1 VIRFTA
7 TAPADDATIG
17 KALLHK
23 ESIMGRST
31 FEGPVLSGDNRF
43 GPQRDVG
50 PVLLTQ
56 QAFLDF
62 AVTTANTANY
72 GGGSKVFVTSNNI
85 PNNAATIWTA
95 QNGVYSNSG
104 PTVGTAPTAD
114 VTGTIYRGA
123 VFLIPQ
129 GSNITDVIV
138 DVGTL
143 PTDGT
148 HTASSIQPY
157 VSNAFATSTG
167 VYATMSAITTATRGT
182 ATFVGTQLDY
192 AFGTLQDVQNIQPG
206 QQPSWFSQVVVTLA
220 ITGSSLATPTT
231 GQIAVTLK
239 YAQQDM
245 NIGNAT
251 TYPYGNFD

>member
-1 VIRFTA
+1 MRT
-7 TAPADDATIG
+7 
-17 KALLHK
+17 
-23 ESIMGRST
+23 T
-31 FEGPVLSGDNRF
+31 FEGPILSGDNRF

-50 PVLLTQ
+50 PVLLAQ

-62 AVTTANTANY
+62 SVTSAGQANY
-72 GGGSKVFVTSNNI
+72 GGGSSVFVTSGNI
-85 PNNAATIWTA
+85 PNQAATIWNP
-95 QNGVYSNSG
+95 QSGVYSTSG
-104 PTVGTAPTAD
+104 PTVATVPTAD
-114 VTGTIYRGA
+114 ASGTIYRG
-123 VFLIPQ
+123 VSFLIPQ

-138 DVGTL
+138 DVGVL

-148 HTASSIQPY
+148 VTANSIQPY
-157 VSNAFATSTG
+157 VSNKFATATG
-167 VYATMSAITTATRGT
+167 VYATMAAITSATRGT

-192 AFGTLQDVQNIQPG
+192 VYGTLQDVQNIQPG
-206 QQPSWFSQVVVTLA
+206 QQPTWFSQVVVTLK
-220 ITGSSLATPTT
+220 ITNTSLTTPTS

>member
-1 VIRFTA
+1 MA
-7 TAPADDATIG
+7 
-17 KALLHK
+17 
-23 ESIMGRST
+23 RST
-31 FEGPVLSGDNRF
+31 FEGPILAGDNRF

-50 PVLLTQ
+50 YAKLIQ

-62 AVTTANTANY
+62 AVTTPNTANY
-72 GGGSKVFVTSNNI
+72 AGGSKVFVNSNNI
-85 PNNAATIWTA
+85 PNNTATIWTP

-114 VTGTIYRGA
+114 VSGTIYRGV

-138 DVGTL
+138 DVGTV
-143 PTDGT
+143 PVGGGV
-148 HTASSIQPY
+148 TATSIQPY

-167 VYATMSAITTATRGT
+167 VYATMAAITSATRGT
-182 ATFVGTQLDY
+182 ATFVGTQLDN
-192 AFGTLQDVQNIQPG
+192 AWGTLQDVQNIQPG
-206 QQPSWFSQVVVTLA
+206 QQPAWFSQIVVTLA
-220 ITGSSLATPTT
+220 ITGSSLTAPTS
-231 GQIAVTLK
+231 GQIGVTLR
-239 YAQQDM
+239 YAQQDL

>member
-1 VIRFTA
+1 MRT
-7 TAPADDATIG
+7 
-17 KALLHK
+17 
-23 ESIMGRST
+23 T
-31 FEGPVLSGDNRF
+31 FEGPILSGDNRF

-50 PVLLTQ
+50 PVLLAQ

-62 AVTTANTANY
+62 SVTSAGQTGY
-72 GGGSKVFVTSNNI
+72 GGGSKTFVTSNNI
-85 PNNAATIWTA
+85 PNQVATIYA
-95 QNGVYSNSG
+95 PQSGVYSTSG
-104 PTVGTAPTAD
+104 PTVGTTPTAD
-114 VTGTIYRGA
+114 TSGTIYRGA

-138 DVGTL
+138 DVGVL
-143 PTDGT
+143 PTDGSV
-148 HTASSIQPY
+148 TANSIQPY

-167 VYATMSAITTATRGT
+167 VYATMAAITSATRGT

-192 AFGTLQDVQNIQPG
+192 AYGSLQDVQNMQPG
-206 QQPSWFSQVVVTLA
+206 QQPTWFSQIVVTLK
-220 ITGSSLATPTT
+220 ITNTSLTTPTS

>member
-1 VIRFTA
+1 MRT
-7 TAPADDATIG
+7 
-17 KALLHK
+17 
-23 ESIMGRST
+23 T
-31 FEGPVLSGDNRF
+31 FEGPILSGDNRF

-50 PVLLTQ
+50 PVLLAQ

-62 AVTTANTANY
+62 SVTSAGQAGY
-72 GGGSKVFVTSNNI
+72 GGGSSVFVTSGNI
-85 PNNAATIWTA
+85 PNQAATIWNP
-95 QNGVYSNSG
+95 QSGVYSTSG
-104 PTVGTAPTAD
+104 PTVATAPTAD
-114 VTGTIYRGA
+114 ASGTIYRG
-123 VFLIPQ
+123 VSFLIPQ

-138 DVGTL
+138 DVGVL

-148 HTASSIQPY
+148 VTANSIQPY
-157 VSNAFATSTG
+157 VSNKFATATG
-167 VYATMSAITTATRGT
+167 VYATMAAITSATRGT

-192 AFGTLQDVQNIQPG
+192 SYGTLQDVQNIQPG
-206 QQPSWFSQVVVTLA
+206 QQPTWFSQVVVTLK
-220 ITGSSLATPTT
+220 ITNTSLTTPTS

>member
-1 VIRFTA
+1 
-7 TAPADDATIG
+7 
-17 KALLHK
+17 
-23 ESIMGRST
+23 MGRST
-31 FEGPVLSGDNRF
+31 FDGPILSGDNRF

-50 PVLLTQ
+50 PVLLAQ

-62 AVTTANTANY
+62 AVTSAGQAGY
-72 GGGSKVFVTSNNI
+72 GGGSGVFVTSDNI
-85 PNNAATIWTA
+85 PNQAATIWNPQSGA
-95 QNGVYSNSG
+95 YSTNG
-104 PTVGTAPTAD
+104 PTVATAPTAD
-114 VTGTIYRGA
+114 ASGTIYRG
-123 VFLIPQ
+123 VSFLVPQ

-138 DVGTL
+138 DVGLL

-148 HTASSIQPY
+148 VTANSIQPY
-157 VSNAFATSTG
+157 VSNKFATATG
-167 VYATMSAITTATRGT
+167 VYATMAAITSATRGT

-192 AFGTLQDVQNIQPG
+192 AYGTLQDVQNIQPG
-206 QQPSWFSQVVVTLA
+206 QQPTWFSQIVVTLK
-220 ITGSSLATPTT
+220 ITNTSLTTPTS

>member
-1 VIRFTA
+1 
-7 TAPADDATIG
+7 
-17 KALLHK
+17 
-23 ESIMGRST
+23 MGRST
-31 FEGPVLSGDNRF
+31 FDGPILSGDNRF

-50 PVLLTQ
+50 PVLLAQ

-62 AVTTANTANY
+62 SVTSAGQANY
-72 GGGSKVFVTSNNI
+72 GGGSGVFVTSDNI
-85 PNNAATIWTA
+85 PNQAATIWNPQSGA
-95 QNGVYSNSG
+95 YSTNG
-104 PTVGTAPTAD
+104 PTVATAPTAD
-114 VTGTIYRGA
+114 ASGTIYRG
-123 VFLIPQ
+123 VSFLVPQ

-138 DVGTL
+138 DVGVL

-148 HTASSIQPY
+148 VTANSIQPY
-157 VSNAFATSTG
+157 VSNKFATATG
-167 VYATMSAITTATRGT
+167 VYATMAAITSATRGT

-192 AFGTLQDVQNIQPG
+192 AYGTLQDVQNIQPG
-206 QQPSWFSQVVVTLA
+206 QQPTWFSQIVVTLK
-220 ITGSSLATPTT
+220 ITNTSLTTPTS

>member
-1 VIRFTA
+1 
-7 TAPADDATIG
+7 
-17 KALLHK
+17 
-23 ESIMGRST
+23 MGRST
-31 FEGPVLSGDNRF
+31 FEGPILSGDNRF

-50 PVLLTQ
+50 PVLLAQ

-62 AVTTANTANY
+62 AVTSAGQAGY
-72 GGGSKVFVTSNNI
+72 GGGSGVFVTSDNI
-85 PNNAATIWTA
+85 PNQAATIWNPQSGA
-95 QNGVYSNSG
+95 YSTNG
-104 PTVGTAPTAD
+104 PTVATAPTAD
-114 VTGTIYRGA
+114 ASGTIYRG
-123 VFLIPQ
+123 VSFLVPQ

-138 DVGTL
+138 DVGVL

-148 HTASSIQPY
+148 VTANSIQPY
-157 VSNAFATSTG
+157 VSNKFATATG
-167 VYATMSAITTATRGT
+167 VYATMAAITSATRGT

-192 AFGTLQDVQNIQPG
+192 AYGTLQDVQNIQPG
-206 QQPSWFSQVVVTLA
+206 QQPTWFSQIVVTLK
-220 ITGSSLATPTT
+220 ITNTSLTTPTS

>member
-1 VIRFTA
+1 
-7 TAPADDATIG
+7 
-17 KALLHK
+17 
-23 ESIMGRST
+23 MGRST
-31 FEGPVLSGDNRF
+31 FDGPILSGDNRF

-50 PVLLTQ
+50 PVLLAQ

-62 AVTTANTANY
+62 AVTSAGQANY
-72 GGGSKVFVTSNNI
+72 GGGSGVFVTSDNI
-85 PNNAATIWTA
+85 PNQAATIWNP
-95 QNGVYSNSG
+95 QSGVYSTSG
-104 PTVGTAPTAD
+104 PTVATVPTAD
-114 VTGTIYRGA
+114 ASGTIYRG
-123 VFLIPQ
+123 VSFLVPQ

-138 DVGTL
+138 DVGVL

-148 HTASSIQPY
+148 VTANSIQPY
-157 VSNAFATSTG
+157 VSNKFATATG
-167 VYATMSAITTATRGT
+167 VYATMAAITSATRGT

-192 AFGTLQDVQNIQPG
+192 AYGTLQDVQNIQPG
-206 QQPSWFSQVVVTLA
+206 QQPTWFSQVVVTLK
-220 ITGSSLATPTT
+220 ITNTSLTTPTS

>member
-1 VIRFTA
+1 
-7 TAPADDATIG
+7 
-17 KALLHK
+17 
-23 ESIMGRST
+23 MGRST
-31 FEGPVLSGDNRF
+31 FDGPILSGDNRF

-50 PVLLTQ
+50 PVLLAQ

-62 AVTTANTANY
+62 AVTSAGQAGY
-72 GGGSKVFVTSNNI
+72 GGGSSVFVTSDNI
-85 PNNAATIWTA
+85 PNQAATIWNPQSGA
-95 QNGVYSNSG
+95 YSTSG
-104 PTVGTAPTAD
+104 PTVATAPTAD
-114 VTGTIYRGA
+114 ASGTIYRG
-123 VFLIPQ
+123 VSFLVPQ

-138 DVGTL
+138 DVGVL

-148 HTASSIQPY
+148 VTANSIQPY
-157 VSNAFATSTG
+157 VSNKFATATG
-167 VYATMSAITTATRGT
+167 VYATMAAITSATRGT

-192 AFGTLQDVQNIQPG
+192 AYGTLQDVQNIQPG
-206 QQPSWFSQVVVTLA
+206 QQPTWFSQIVVTLK
-220 ITGSSLATPTT
+220 ITNTSLTTPTS

>member
-1 VIRFTA
+1 
-7 TAPADDATIG
+7 
-17 KALLHK
+17 
-23 ESIMGRST
+23 MGRST
-31 FEGPVLSGDNRF
+31 FEGPILSGDNRF

-50 PVLLTQ
+50 PVLLAQ

-62 AVTTANTANY
+62 AMTSAGQANY
-72 GGGSKVFVTSNNI
+72 GGGSGVFVTSDNI
-85 PNNAATIWTA
+85 PNQAATIWNPQSGA
-95 QNGVYSNSG
+95 YSTNG
-104 PTVGTAPTAD
+104 PTVATAPTAD
-114 VTGTIYRGA
+114 ASGTIYRG
-123 VFLIPQ
+123 VSFLVPQ

-138 DVGTL
+138 DVGLL

-148 HTASSIQPY
+148 VTANSIQPY
-157 VSNAFATSTG
+157 VSNKFATATG
-167 VYATMSAITTATRGT
+167 VYATMAAITSATRGT

-192 AFGTLQDVQNIQPG
+192 AYGTLQDVQNIQPG
-206 QQPSWFSQVVVTLA
+206 QQPTWFSQIVVTLK
-220 ITGSSLATPTT
+220 ITNTSLTTPTS